1 VAEAEVEGR
10 DAAEEVG
17 AMPGSE
23 HGKTR
28 TKLAERITI
37 RKGNLTRIWPEWPN
51 VLPVCEKI
59 TQEQL
64 SCGYDGRSKC
74 VLGC

>member
-1 VAEAEVEGR
+1 VEEVLGVAEAEVEGR

-17 AMPGSE
+17 ATPGSE

-37 RKGNLTRIWPEWPN
+37 RKGNLTRIWPE
-51 VLPVCEKI
+51 
-59 TQEQL
+59 
-64 SCGYDGRSKC
+64 Y
-74 VLGC
+74 